1 MWDSLHERPNITREA
16 AGEKIRSV
24 IEKIQQEFK
33 GKIQAL
39 RDGEFLNWSFA
50 RRVC

>member
-1 MWDSLHERPNITREA
+1 MKDPISHGEA
-16 AGEKIRSV
+16 AGGGIRSV

-33 GKIQAL
+33 GKIQAF
-39 RDGEFLNWSFA
+39 RDGEFLNWSFT